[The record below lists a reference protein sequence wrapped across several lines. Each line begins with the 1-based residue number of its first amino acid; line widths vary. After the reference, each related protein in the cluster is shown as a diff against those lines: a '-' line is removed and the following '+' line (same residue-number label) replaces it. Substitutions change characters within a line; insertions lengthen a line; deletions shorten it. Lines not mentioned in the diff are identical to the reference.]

1 MQLVPEYLGQLVLAA
16 QNTDYQLPN
25 GIPNDYAMAG
35 LTLTFRGRLTVG
47 VAAIAPSYGAPF
59 SAIERIAVDG
69 QFPKLGQQT
78 IFDLTGR
85 QTLQLNRVFE
95 KKMPYMDPDNL
106 IVGAGAA
113 AAYDIQFQLPVPF
126 WAVGMGHG
134 SRRATLC
141 PGNMASN
148 PLRLI
153 VRRGADV
160 AIGVTGAGS
169 TYAWA
174 AFGGGGAPTVD
185 VTRWKVKQGAVGK
198 GVPSVLLCKHTR
210 QGPFATAA
218 AAVDLDIARLNV
230 GNLITRMLLVNGAQ
244 YAAAPTEMTAGTLA
258 NLTRIR
264 LKQNSMPMWNF
275 NFRDQH
281 LLGGPDTLSGAYLTA
296 QGPAGG
302 VGAFALQE
310 MLGECLLDFCPDG
323 NLDDALNTVSWSALG
338 QSLILN
344 GDITALALGE
354 VEVITEELS
363 RIQ

>member
-1 MQLVPEYLGQLVLAA
+1 MQLVPEYLGQIVLAA
-16 QNTDYQLPN
+16 ANTDYQLPN
-25 GIPNDYAMAG
+25 NIPNDYAMAK
-35 LTLTFRGRLTVG
+35 LTLLFRGRMTIG
-47 VAAIAPSYGAPF
+47 VAAPAPNYGCPF
-59 SAIERIAVDG
+59 NVLERIAVDG
-69 QFPKLGQQT
+69 QFPKLGQQA
-78 IFDLTGR
+78 IFDLSGR
-85 QTLQLNRVFE
+85 QTMQWSRVT
-95 KKMPYMDPDNL
+95 KLKMSYVDPDNF
-106 IVGAGAA
+106 IVGAAAA
-113 AAYDIQFQLPVPF
+113 AAYDIQFQLDVPF
-126 WAVGMGHG
+126 WAEGLGYG

-153 VRRGADV
+153 VRRGADN
-160 AIGVTGAGS
+160 AIAVTGAGT

-174 AFGGGGAPTVD
+174 AYGGGGAPTLD

-210 QGPFATAA
+210 QGPFVTAA

-244 YAAAPTEMTAGTLA
+244 DAAAPVEMTAGTLA
-258 NLTRIR
+258 NLTRVR

-281 LLGGPDTLSGAYLTA
+281 LLTGPDTLGGIYLTA
-296 QGPAGG
+296 QGLAGG
-302 VGAFALQE
+302 VGGFNPQE

-344 GDITALALGE
+344 GDITALALGQ